1 MLTQK
6 QECMKKLLFVFVV
19 ALVSMT
25 ASAQT
30 NKLFT
35 WGVEAGMNF
44 NSLSFDEE
52 MFESGNRAGF
62 FVGPMLKVKVPFV
75 GLGLDGAL
83 IYSLN
88 SAQVQA
94 EDMVKS
100 KNLSYLEI
108 PLNVRYDFSLL
119 KVLGIYLATGPQYNY
134 CMSSDATIADFYG
147 LADGGI
153 SRSTWGWNVGGG
165 VEIMK
170 HLQLG
175 VTYTIP
181 ISNSGNLE
189 LSDVANVFANYK
201 QKTVKVRLAY
211 FF

>member
-1 MLTQK
+1 
-6 QECMKKLLFVFVV
+6 MKKLLFVFAV

-44 NSLSFDEE
+44 NSLSFDKE
-52 MFESGNRAGF
+52 MLESGNRAGF
-62 FVGPMLKVKVPFV
+62 FVGPKVKVKVPLV

-83 IYSLN
+83 IYSMN
-88 SAQVQA
+88 SAQIQN
-94 EDMVKS
+94 EDIVKS

-147 LADGGI
+147 PIDGGI

-165 VEIMK
+165 VELFK

-189 LSDVANVFANYK
+189 LGDITNVFTNYK